1 MSVIP
6 GIAVF
11 DIGKTN
17 KKYFFF
23 NEDYEI
29 VEEEVQ
35 HFYETRDE
43 DGFPCDDIAL
53 IGDWVTNKLAMKLAD
68 PRFNVKAVNFST
80 YGASFVHLNAAGKPV
95 APLYNYLKPF
105 PEDLGD
111 LFYYRYGGREQFA
124 TETASPILGNLN
136 SGLQLYRIKEQL
148 PHLFGEISTSLHL
161 PQYLGF
167 LAHGKLL
174 SDITSIGCHTALW
187 NFNNNDYHRWVTEE
201 GIRGKLAPLFSSYET
216 VDSVIG
222 GRPLKCGVGLHDSS
236 AAFIPYMSLIQDP
249 FILLSTGTWSIS
261 MNPFNKN
268 PLTTKELQQ
277 DCLSYLTYKGMPL
290 KSSRLFAGNEHEEAV
305 KKLAAFYH
313 LNTGYFHNIRFTPGL
328 VEPPEPAT
336 ASAEFSFSGEETV
349 EKTYHDLVQYL
360 VQKQKHSTDLVL
372 KDTGVKQLY
381 VDGGFARNEVF
392 MNLIARAF
400 PELAVYAASVSQATA
415 TGAALAIHDA
425 WNTKPRAGQL
435 LEVKRYT
442 AAASGQ

>member
-1 MSVIP
+1 MSAIP

-35 HFYETRDE
+35 HFYETKDE

-53 IGDWVTNKLAMKLAD
+53 IGKWVKEKLAGKLKD
-68 PRFNVKAVNFST
+68 PRIQVKAVNFST
-80 YGASFVHLNAAGKPV
+80 YGASFVHVNAEGRPV

-124 TETASPILGNLN
+124 TETASPVLGNLN

-148 PHLFGEISTSLHL
+148 PHLFSEIRTSLHL
-161 PQYLGF
+161 PQYFGF
-167 LAHGKLL
+167 LVHGNAF

-187 NFNNNDYHRWVTEE
+187 NFGNNGYHRWVTEE
-201 GIRGKLAPLFSSYET
+201 GILGKLAPLFASGAAIET
-216 VDSVIG
+216 IAENG
-222 GRPLKCGVGLHDSS
+222 TLKCGVGLHDSS
-236 AAFIPYMSLIQDP
+236 AAFIPYMNLIQEP
-249 FILLSTGTWSIS
+249 FVLLSTGTWSIS
-261 MNPFNKN
+261 MNPFNKA

-290 KSSRLFAGNEHEEAV
+290 KASRLFAGNEHEEEV

-313 LNTGYFHNIRFTPGL
+313 VNTAYFHSIRFAPEL
-328 VEPPEPAT
+328 VEPLSSTDTPA
-336 ASAEFSFSGEETV
+336 AYSFSGGDTI
-349 EKTYHDLVQYL
+349 EKAYHNLVQHL
-360 VQKQKHSTDLVL
+360 VRKQKYSTELVL
-372 KDTGVKQLY
+372 KDTDVKQLY

-415 TGAALAIHDA
+415 VGAAMAIHDA
-425 WNTKPRAGQL
+425 WNTRERTGQL
-435 LEVKRYT
+435 LEVKRYR
-442 AAASGQ
+442 AE